1 MVDKGPA
8 CFILGFY
15 SYLKIA
21 KIQLILYKC
30 EGIMV
35 ETLHCVLLGNDAV

>member
-8 CFILGFY
+8 FCM
-15 SYLKIA
+15 KIK

-35 ETLHCVLLGNDAV
+35 ETLPFESSEKSEK

>member
-8 CFILGFY
+8 FCM
-15 SYLKIA
+15 KIA